1 MNWVSYA
8 LLIIPLAIAPGIAIS
23 FFIYFRDKYEKEPF
37 RLLLGCFLFG
47 MLSTV
52 PAALIELAEGL
63 TGFGNSDRPIVIFL
77 YAFIGVG
84 LVEELSKFF
93 FVRVYAYPKK
103 AFNEPFDGIVYSVM
117 VAMGFATLENIQYAV
132 FHGLGTTLLRMFTA
146 VPLHATCGIIMGFF
160 LGMAKFRNKPSRFIF
175 IGILLATGVHGFYD
189 FFLIQ
194 QDSSLLMIMAFVSLG
209 VAVTLSFFAIRS
221 LQKKSPFKNVQII
234 EKEISGVQPG
244 GTFHES

>member
-1 MNWVSYA
+1 MNWISYA
-8 LLIIPLAIAPGIAIS
+8 LIIIPLAIAPGIAIS

-52 PAALIELAEGL
+52 PAALIEAAEGRA
-63 TGFGNSDRPIVIFL
+63 GFGNSDRTIIIFL
-77 YAFIGVG
+77 FSFIGIG
-84 LVEELSKFF
+84 MIEELSKFF

-117 VAMGFATLENIQYAV
+117 VAMGFATLENVQYAV
-132 FHGLGTTLLRMFTA
+132 LHGMGTTLFRMFTA

-160 LGMAKFRNKPSRFIF
+160 LGLAKFNNKPLRYIF
-175 IGILLATGVHGFYD
+175 TGILLAILVHGLYD

-209 VAVTLSFFAIRS
+209 GAVTLSFFAIRS
-221 LQKKSPFKNVQII
+221 SQKKSPFKKIPAD
-234 EKEISGVQPG
+234 EKDN
-244 GTFHES
+244 